1 MIKKEVGFGKDN
13 FSKPKV
19 LSKKDS
25 IVQIIKHIL
34 FLRPGQLP
42 SLPFIG
48 IDIMRYVNPI
58 VEDAD
63 LQSISERIV
72 SHCYILAPHLDIGN
86 VTVRSLM
93 YRERPILL
101 IIIPIN
107 VDDESETLLMGV
119 SRETSGRVLF
129 NYEFDESFV
138 A

>member
-1 MIKKEVGFGKDN
+1 MIKNEVGFGKDN

-34 FLRPGQLP
+34 FLKPGQLP

-48 IDIMRYVNPI
+48 VDIMRYINPMI
-58 VEDAD
+58 DDDD
-63 LQSISERIV
+63 LQNISERIV
-72 SHCYILAPHLDIGN
+72 AQCYTVAPHLDISG
-86 VTVRSLM
+86 VIVRSMM
-93 YRERPILL
+93 YKERPVLVIV
-101 IIIPIN
+101 IPIN
-107 VDDESETLLMGV
+107 VDDESETLMIGV
-119 SRETSGRVLF
+119 SKDTNGRVLF

>member
-1 MIKKEVGFGKDN
+1 MIKNEVGFGKDN

-34 FLRPGQLP
+34 FLKPGQLP

-48 IDIMRYVNPI
+48 VDIMRYINPMI
-58 VEDAD
+58 DDDD
-63 LQSISERIV
+63 LQNISERIV
-72 SHCYILAPHLDIGN
+72 AQCYTVAPHLDISG
-86 VTVRSLM
+86 VIVRSMM
-93 YRERPILL
+93 YKERPVLVIV
-101 IIIPIN
+101 IPIN
-107 VDDESETLLMGV
+107 VDDESETLMMGV
-119 SRETSGRVLF
+119 SKDTNGRVLF